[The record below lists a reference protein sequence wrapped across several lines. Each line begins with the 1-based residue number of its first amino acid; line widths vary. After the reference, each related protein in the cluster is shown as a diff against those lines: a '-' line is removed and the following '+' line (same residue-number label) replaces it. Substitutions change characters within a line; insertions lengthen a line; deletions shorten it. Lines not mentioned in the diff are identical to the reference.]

1 VLLSPALLSP
11 VLLSPV
17 LLSPV
22 LLSEVPAVESPAG
35 PAVRRARVLARLP
48 HPSRGFTQG
57 LIVDDGMV
65 WESTGLYGE
74 SALRRYRLGSDRDE
88 ECAPVPPELFA
99 EGICR
104 AGDIIWQLTWLERVA
119 LRWQPAPLALL
130 ETVPYNREGWGICH
144 AGDCVVTSDGTSE
157 LVRRDP
163 ATLAPLETVPVRCAG
178 QRVAGL
184 NDLAW
189 SGGLVWAN
197 VLGRPFLAGIDLG
210 TGQVTEIAD
219 ARKAAERHRSDPQ
232 AIMNGIAALPGAGE
246 FVLTGKHWQHSY
258 HVRLDPGR
266 RHRDPAR
273 LILGA
278 SPVY

>member
-1 VLLSPALLSP
+1 VD
-11 VLLSPV
+11 
-17 LLSPV
+17 
-22 LLSEVPAVESPAG
+22 SPAG
-35 PAVRRARVLARLP
+35 PLVRRARVLARLP

-57 LIVDDGMV
+57 LIADDGMV

-74 SALRRYRLGSDRDE
+74 SALRRYRLGAGRE
-88 ECAPVPPELFA
+88 EESAPVPPGLFA

-119 LRWQPAPLALL
+119 LRWRPAPLALL
-130 ETVPYNREGWGICH
+130 GTVPYNREGWGICS
-144 AGDCVVTSDGTSE
+144 AGAFVMTSDGSSE

-178 QRVAGL
+178 QRVPGL

-197 VLGRPFLAGIDLG
+197 VLGRAFLAGIDPG
-210 TGQVTEIAD
+210 TGQVCEIAD
-219 ARKAAERHRSDPQ
+219 ARAAAERHRGDPQ
-232 AIMNGIAALPGAGE
+232 AIMNGVAALPGAGE
-246 FVLTGKHWQHSY
+246 FLLTGKHWRHCY
-258 HVRLDPGR
+258 HVRLDPPR
-266 RHRDPAR
+266 RRRDPAR

>member
-1 VLLSPALLSP
+1 MR
-11 VLLSPV
+11 
-17 LLSPV
+17 
-22 LLSEVPAVESPAG
+22 EVPVESPAG

-57 LIVDDGMV
+57 LIAADGMV

-74 SALRRYRLGSDRDE
+74 SALRRFRLGADRDE
-88 ECAPVPPELFA
+88 ECVAIPPEYFA

-104 AGDIIWQLTWLERVA
+104 AGDIIWQLTWMERIA
-119 LRWQPAPLALL
+119 LRWQPDPLALL
-130 ETVPYNREGWGICH
+130 EAVPYNREGWGICH
-144 AGDCVVTSDGTSE
+144 TGEFVVTSDGTSE

-163 ATLAPLETVPVRCAG
+163 ATLAPLETVLVRCAG

-197 VLGRPFLAGIDLG
+197 VLGRAVLAGIDLD
-210 TGQVTEIAD
+210 TGQVREVAD
-219 ARKAAERHRSDPQ
+219 ARKAAERRRGDPQ
-232 AIMNGIAALPGAGE
+232 AIMNGVAALPGAGE
-246 FVLTGKHWQHSY
+246 FLLTGKRWQHCY

-266 RHRDPAR
+266 RHREAAR
-273 LILGA
+273 LVAGA
-278 SPVY
+278 NPVY